1 MDTNPSQSGAG
12 SPATANSPPP
22 PGLFARA
29 WRLFLVFLEIIGL
42 RREEAVDHVA
52 QVARLRL
59 YHTEFRKLISAN
71 HSFLENLGDLETR
84 LLSKDFT
91 DRAFVK
97 AKGIRL
103 ISDVYAMVESINA
116 ISSNRYT
123 ALRQVYDRIS
133 APLLELIEAS
143 TESSTAEILL
153 DMHQVTA
160 DHAELA
166 GGKMAN
172 LCEMANTLGLPTPDG
187 FVVTTEG
194 YQLLIEE
201 GGIRSWLQDKHLE
214 LGSAQDVERVS
225 AALQERILQL
235 PLPPL
240 LEEALPAAYDRLAA
254 RLGSNPALAVR
265 SSAVGED
272 SDFSFAGQFL
282 SLLNVPREQI
292 SEAYLRVAASL
303 YSPEAMHYRLLH
315 GIPGESAKMA
325 VGFIGM
331 VDAIASGVI
340 FSRDP
345 SAPDSGKVLIQAV
358 KGLGVLLVDGK
369 TSPEVIRVSRN
380 SDHVDIE
387 RTAAA
392 QQSTIIMAPGAGI
405 REVAMAQGEV
415 PESSLTDGEA
425 VQLTRWALQLEH
437 HFGGT
442 QDIEWAMEA
451 NRRMLLLQS
460 RPLRLAA
467 PAAVAAEP
475 LPGFTLL
482 IGKGEIACPGVAVG
496 KAVHFGEEDDPDS
509 FPQDGI
515 LVARRSSPKF
525 VRLMSKAA
533 AIVTDMG
540 STTGHMAS
548 LAREFRVPTLLN
560 TRMAV
565 QAIPPD
571 TVVTVDANSGF
582 VYAGEVP
589 ELLEQARQSQETAEF
604 QSPSQTTPGFR
615 FLKRVVELISPLHLT
630 DPTSASFRTDNC
642 QTLHDMARYIH
653 EKSYHEMF
661 MLGENVGDLR
671 ASSYHLDVSLPIDLY
686 VIDLGGGIAGTPKQR
701 KVKRDQIT
709 SVPMA
714 AVLKGMFH
722 KKLSRAGAKPMD
734 VSGFVSI
741 MMRHA
746 MNTPEQEAS
755 FRDPCYAII
764 SDNYLNY
771 TARVGYHFSVVDT
784 YCGLTQNKNYISM
797 VFHGGAADYVRRVR
811 RVRAIAGILEHH
823 GFRVKVNQD
832 IVNARLNK
840 PTREEA
846 VAHLEMIGSLLQFFR
861 QMDAAMT
868 SDDAVAVIRDAFLRG
883 DYDLE
888 ETIGKK

>member
-1 MDTNPSQSGAG
+1 MDTSNSQSEV
-12 SPATANSPPP
+12 STTNPANP
-22 PGLFARA
+22 PGGVARA
-29 WRLFLVFLEIIGL
+29 WRGLLVFLEIIGL
-42 RREEAVDHVA
+42 RKEDTVDHVA

-84 LLSKDFT
+84 LLSKEFT
-91 DRAFVK
+91 DRSFVK
-97 AKGIRL
+97 AKVIRL
-103 ISDVYAMVESINA
+103 ISNVHAMVESINA
-116 ISSNRYT
+116 ISSDRYAT
-123 ALRQVYDRIS
+123 LREVYDRTS
-133 APLLELIEAS
+133 APLLEVIEAS
-143 TESSTAEILL
+143 TESSSAEILL
-153 DMHQVTA
+153 DMHQVSA

-201 GGIRSWLQDKHLE
+201 GGVRSWLQDKHLE
-214 LGSAQDVERVS
+214 LGSAHDVERVS
-225 AALQERILQL
+225 AVLQERILQQQV
-235 PLPPL
+235 PPI
-240 LEEALPAAYDRLAA
+240 LEEALLAAYDRLATRFGA
-254 RLGSNPALAVR
+254 DPALAVR

-282 SLLNVPREQI
+282 SLLNVPKEQM
-292 SEAYLRVAASL
+292 SQAYLRIAASL

-325 VGFIGM
+325 VGFIAM
-331 VDAIASGVI
+331 VDAIASGVV

-345 SAPDSGKVLIQAV
+345 SNADSGKVLIQAV
-358 KGLGVLLVDGK
+358 KGLGVLLVDGR
-369 TSPEVIRVSRN
+369 TSPEVVLVSRN
-380 SDHVDIE
+380 TDHLHIERVASSQKSRIIVAPGSGIQEVEIGGSDIE
-387 RTAAA
+387 
-392 QQSTIIMAPGAGI
+392 
-405 REVAMAQGEV
+405 
-415 PESSLTDGEA
+415 ESCLTDEEA
-425 VQLTRWALQLEH
+425 IQLTKWAMQLER

-442 QDIEWAMEA
+442 QDMEWGMDES
-451 NRRMLLLQS
+451 RRILLLQS
-460 RPLRLAA
+460 RPLRLTAQAA
-467 PAAVAAEP
+467 SSAEP
-475 LPGFTLL
+475 LPGFPLL
-482 IGKGEIACPGVAVG
+482 IEKGEIACPGVAVG
-496 KAVHFGEEDDPDS
+496 QAVHLSEDDEMES
-509 FPQDGI
+509 FPEGGI

-525 VRLMSKAA
+525 VRLMSRAA

-560 TRMAV
+560 TRVAV

-571 TVVTVDANSGF
+571 AVITVDANSGF
-582 VYAGEVP
+582 VYRGEVP
-589 ELLEQARQSQETAEF
+589 GLVEQAVKSREALDLENPRQK
-604 QSPSQTTPGFR
+604 TPGFR
-615 FLKRVVELISPLHLT
+615 FLKRVVELVSPLNLT
-630 DPTSASFRTDNC
+630 DPTSGAFRADAC

-661 MLGENVGDLR
+661 MLGDNVGDLR
-671 ASSYHLDVSLPIDLY
+671 ASSYQLDVSLPIDLY

-701 KVKRDQIT
+701 KVKRAQIA
-709 SVPMA
+709 SVPLA

-722 KKLSRAGAKPMD
+722 EKLSRAGAKPMD
-734 VSGFVSI
+734 IGGFVSI

-746 MNTPEQEAS
+746 MNSPEQDAS

-784 YCGLTQNKNYISM
+784 YCGLTQNKNYISL

-811 RVRAIAGILEHH
+811 RIRAIAGVLEQH

-840 PTREEA
+840 PSREEA
-846 VAHLEMIGSLLQFFR
+846 VTRLEMIGSLLQFFR

-868 SDDAVAVIRDAFLRG
+868 SDEAVTIIRDAFLRG
-883 DYDLE
+883 DYGLE
-888 ETIGKK
+888 EITGK